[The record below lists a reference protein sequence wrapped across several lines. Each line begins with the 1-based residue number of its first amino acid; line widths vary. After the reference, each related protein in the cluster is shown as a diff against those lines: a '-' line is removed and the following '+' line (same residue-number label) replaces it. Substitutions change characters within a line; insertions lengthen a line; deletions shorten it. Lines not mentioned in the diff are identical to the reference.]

1 MLSFSQIY
9 RSFDSSALA
18 GTSKI
23 HTELEELV
31 ARFVGKEAAIT
42 FGMGFATNVGNIPN
56 FAGKVKPECASCIH
70 SLDTCSITPQ
80 GCLILSDQLN
90 HSSLVLGCRLAGAT
104 IRVFQHNG
112 THACMGKM

>member
-1 MLSFSQIY
+1 MLLVRQTSHSRDF
-9 RSFDSSALA
+9 RALA

-56 FAGKVKPECASCIH
+56 FVGKVGEQHLFLRIF
-70 SLDTCSITPQ
+70 
-80 GCLILSDQLN
+80 LIDLV
-90 HSSLVLGCRLAGAT
+90 SSTRAV
-104 IRVFQHNG
+104 
-112 THACMGKM
+112 

>member
-1 MLSFSQIY
+1 VLSVRQPSH
-9 RSFDSSALA
+9 SCDSGALA

-56 FAGKVKPECASCIH
+56 FVGKVDKQDLFLKIF
-70 SLDTCSITPQ
+70 
-80 GCLILSDQLN
+80 LIDLV
-90 HSSLVLGCRLAGAT
+90 SSTRAV
-104 IRVFQHNG
+104 
-112 THACMGKM
+112 

>member
-1 MLSFSQIY
+1 M
-9 RSFDSSALA
+9 
-18 GTSKI
+18 
-23 HTELEELV
+23 

-56 FAGKVKPECASCIH
+56 FAGKVQLDCGSRIR
-70 SLDTCSITPQ
+70 SLDTWLISRQ
-80 GCLILSDQLN
+80 GCWILSDQLN

-112 THACMGKM
+112 THAWTM

>member
-1 MLSFSQIY
+1 MLSVRQPSHSCDL
-9 RSFDSSALA
+9 RALA

-56 FAGKVKPECASCIH
+56 FVGKVDKQDLLFAY
-70 SLDTCSITPQ
+70 IT
-80 GCLILSDQLN
+80 D
-90 HSSLVLGCRLAGAT
+90 
-104 IRVFQHNG
+104 
-112 THACMGKM
+112 